1 MIIIPAGTTFHIDDS
16 AESSTQ
22 IPGSLPATAE
32 VVAGPW
38 PCYSGCRDYSERAR
52 WEIYAMAKAARGA
65 LEDRGVV
72 MAESYGAFMARVT
85 RELDL

>member
-1 MIIIPAGTTFHIDDS
+1 MTTPLESTNGIPAIK
-16 AESSTQ
+16 
-22 IPGSLPATAE
+22 PAAAE

-38 PCYSGCRDYSERAR
+38 PNYSNCRHLPERDR
-52 WEIYAMAKAARGA
+52 WEVYAMAKASRGA

-72 MAESYGAFMARVT
+72 MTESYDAFIARVT

>member
-1 MIIIPAGTTFHIDDS
+1 MTTPL
-16 AESSTQ
+16 ESTTPN
-22 IPGSLPATAE
+22 PGSLPAAAE

-38 PCYSGCRDYSERAR
+38 PSYTNCRHLPERER
-52 WEIYAMAKAARGA
+52 WEIYGLAKAGREA

-72 MAESYGAFMARVT
+72 MTESYNDFIRRVT